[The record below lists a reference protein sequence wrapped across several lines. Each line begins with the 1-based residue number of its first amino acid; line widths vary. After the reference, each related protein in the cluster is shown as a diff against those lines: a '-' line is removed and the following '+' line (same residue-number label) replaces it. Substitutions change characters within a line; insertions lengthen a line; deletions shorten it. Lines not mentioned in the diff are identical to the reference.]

1 MKYNFDGKLFV
12 SIANTEN
19 GEVGED
25 TLFHY
30 RQDGDSVM
38 AEYEGG
44 SVAKRHLIAKILA
57 W

>member
-1 MKYNFDGKLFV
+1 MKYNFDGKVFV

-30 RQDGDSVM
+30 HQDGDIVT

-44 SVAKRHLIAKILA
+44 SIVKGI
-57 W
+57 